1 MAQRH
6 FTTNN
11 GQFEK
16 LLFEALKFPKT
27 KDILLGEK
35 KKAQFLNDNKAIIYS
50 KKRLILKLHWLI

>member
-27 KDILLGEK
+27 KDILFRGEK
-35 KKAQFLNDNKAIIYS
+35 KSSVFE
-50 KKRLILKLHWLI
+50 